1 MPRSGPGVA
10 RFGQYLGRRRDL
22 LGLSIEVAAE
32 RAGLTV
38 REVRAI
44 ETGARLGNVSRT
56 ARRLAHLADALSVP
70 AQAVTLH
77 LRTDCPDIFDRVV
90 TLRRGGG
97 PYGGPARARR
107 DGIGRKRR
115 VVTRAQGRRAT
126 ALQGGNTTPT
136 PDAARERT
144 A

>member
-1 MPRSGPGVA
+1 MPRDSAGVA
-10 RFGQYLGRRRDL
+10 RFGQYLARRRDT
-22 LGLSIEVAAE
+22 LGLSIEDAAE
-32 RAGLTV
+32 RAALTV

-44 ETGARLGNVSRT
+44 ETGARLGGVPHI
-56 ARRLAHLADALSVP
+56 ARRLARLADALGVP

-77 LRTDCPDIFDRVV
+77 LRTNCPDIFDRVV
-90 TLRRGGG
+90 ALRRGGG

-126 ALQGGNTTPT
+126 ALQGGNTTP
-136 PDAARERT
+136 AASPEPERT